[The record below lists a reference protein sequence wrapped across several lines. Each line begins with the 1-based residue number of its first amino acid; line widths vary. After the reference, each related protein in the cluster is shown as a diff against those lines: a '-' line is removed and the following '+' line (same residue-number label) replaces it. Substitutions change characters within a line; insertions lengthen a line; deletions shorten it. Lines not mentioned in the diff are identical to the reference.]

1 MKQSKQQA
9 QIVLVNIGETAAAA
23 DVVRQFF
30 GNTQADGQVFNLP
43 ADEPFTIHISSSEEV
58 PPDLIRRLMRNE
70 LTAAEKSLLPEVI
83 ELNVRLQNKAGQRT
97 WREQTKPANLRR
109 SLRRLLHIALSEQ
122 TGHKFPW
129 GTLSG
134 VRPTQVA
141 LELLEEKRLK
151 RDPVTRNTFSYSSED
166 KAATLRELEEYWK
179 VSQPKAALA
188 LETAAAEQKLLN
200 TIDPLAGDYIVYVGL
215 PFCPSRCDYCSFITE
230 SAVSQA
236 TSLNDYVEAVITE
249 AKGIFQAIKHPPSA
263 VYFGGGTPTS
273 LEENLFARYVKGV
286 LQAIPEGSDIEYT
299 MEAGRPDTITA
310 GKLRIIREAGFKK
323 ICINPQSMI
332 DETLTAVG
340 RRHSVADTV
349 TAVNLAREAGFK
361 DINMDLIAGLPG
373 DRKDGFLYSLDRVME
388 LKPEAI
394 TLHTLS
400 VKRGAFLDEDGKA
413 GDPFLPQ
420 SWLIRQME
428 EAQQR
433 LRLIGYKPYYLYRQ
447 KTARSGLENVGFSV
461 NQGSIYNVAMMSDE
475 VAVIGLGSGATS
487 KLIRKGRADRL
498 YNPKDLQ
505 TYIERVESII
515 LQKRDF
521 LMEFAGEEICI

>member
-1 MKQSKQQA
+1 MNHKKIQRKQQA
-9 QIVLVNIGETAAAA
+9 QIRLVNHRETAAVA

-30 GNTQADGQVFNLP
+30 GNIQPDGLTFYLS
-43 ADEPFTIHISSSEEV
+43 ADEAFIIDISCSEELL
-58 PPDLIRRLMRNE
+58 PDLIRRLMRKE
-70 LTAAEKSLLPEVI
+70 LTAAEKSLLPEVF
-83 ELNVRLQNKAGQRT
+83 ELKVRLQNKAGQRT
-97 WREQTKPANLRR
+97 WREQTRPADLRR

-134 VRPTQVA
+134 VRPTQLA
-141 LELLEEKRLK
+141 LELVKEKQLR
-151 RDPVTRNTFSYSSED
+151 RDPAAGSNSSFSSED
-166 KAATLRELEEYWK
+166 KAAALRELEEYWK
-179 VSQPKAALA
+179 LSQPKAALA
-188 LETAAAEQKLLN
+188 LETAEAEQKLLN
-200 TIDPLAGDYIVYVGL
+200 TIDPSNGDYIVYVGL

-230 SAVSQA
+230 SAVAQA
-236 TSLNDYVEAVITE
+236 SLLDAYVEAVIAE
-249 AKGIFQAIKHPPSA
+249 AKGVFRALKHPPSA

-273 LEENLFARYVKGV
+273 LDEALFARYISGV
-286 LQAIPEGSDIEYT
+286 LQEIPQGSGIEYT

-310 GKLRIIREAGFKK
+310 AKLAITREAGFNK

-332 DETLTAVG
+332 DETLAAVS

-349 TAVNLAREAGFK
+349 TAVNLAREAGFN

-388 LKPEAI
+388 LKPESI

-420 SWLIRQME
+420 IWLIRQIE
-428 EAQQR
+428 EAQQQ
-433 LRLIGYKPYYLYRQ
+433 LRSAGYKPYYLYRQ
-447 KTARSGLENVGFSV
+447 KTARSGLDNTGFSR
-461 NQGSIYNVAMMSDE
+461 NQGSLYNVAMMSDE
-475 VAVIGLGSGATS
+475 VAVVGLGSGATS
-487 KLIRKGRADRL
+487 KIISDSRANRL

-505 TYIERVESII
+505 TYIERIESII
-515 LQKRDF
+515 EQKCDF
-521 LMEFAGEEICI
+521 FALN